1 MWLLNFISNP
11 DPSAS
16 SRVPCMCLV
25 LCIVQVSTKGRTTMA
40 KANNAPVKYVI
51 GVVRFPAVADLDKF
65 AGAIQTA
72 LGDEYPFGKPQMVTE
87 VGVMIDDGGV
97 KVQQTDT
104 PVWQFLNKTRD
115 CGIIVNRGLVGVHTT
130 AYVDHQHFITEMMK
144 VIETVRKIE
153 GGPVRYVEA
162 LAMRYVDVIEPL
174 EGGDLLDYI
183 DAGVLPS
190 RIDVDGLDV
199 NEGMHVLIMKSAMGN
214 VRLQVLRNPNTVLP
228 SDLHSPLLIE
238 NGWSLERPTG
248 EFVTIDTD
256 HAAFY
261 APPREFAKVDFEGDM
276 LSLRKPISDIFT
288 KIATPYAMEVWG
300 LK

>member
-1 MWLLNFISNP
+1 
-11 DPSAS
+11 
-16 SRVPCMCLV
+16 
-25 LCIVQVSTKGRTTMA
+25 MA